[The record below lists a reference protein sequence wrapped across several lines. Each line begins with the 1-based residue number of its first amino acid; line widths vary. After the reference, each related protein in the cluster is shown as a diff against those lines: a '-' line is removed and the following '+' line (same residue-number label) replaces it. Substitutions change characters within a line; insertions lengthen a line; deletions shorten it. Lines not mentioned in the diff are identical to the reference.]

1 MEKRQGQESWLWTL
15 ERVWSPSRSEGKQ
28 WFVCKRQ
35 TREQWNVSAYIL
47 VRDRKAKRFRYQGK
61 GAANMLIVHNR
72 PPDPLNGYKTHQIK
86 VCSPDSLN
94 HSLGTQQKDGIA
106 AVFYL
111 FPCSFKFSNFS
122 SLSTAF
128 SISSTYAFCWD
139 PMLWQGGWVLGLVYC
154 LQGTTPSPA
163 QEANGK
169 SKKRRIGFF
178 QIGKSFGL
186 QLQSQNQ
193 SNFYMLRDG
202 TS

>member
-1 MEKRQGQESWLWTL
+1 MLWRRDRVRTL

-28 WFVCKRQ
+28 WFVGKRQ
-35 TREQWNVSAYIL
+35 TREQWNASAYIL
-47 VRDRKAKRFRYQGK
+47 VRDRKSKRFRYQGK

-72 PPDPLNGYKTHQIK
+72 PPYPLNGYQTHQTR
-86 VCSPDSLN
+86 VWLPSRRMVLLLYFTCFRVL
-94 HSLGTQQKDGIA
+94 
-106 AVFYL
+106 
-111 FPCSFKFSNFS
+111 S
-122 SLSTAF
+122 SLAIF
-128 SISSTYAFCWD
+128 LHFQLPFQFPV
-139 PMLWQGGWVLGLVYC
+139 PMHFAETQCFDRGGWVLGLVYC

-169 SKKRRIGFF
+169 SKKCIIGFF